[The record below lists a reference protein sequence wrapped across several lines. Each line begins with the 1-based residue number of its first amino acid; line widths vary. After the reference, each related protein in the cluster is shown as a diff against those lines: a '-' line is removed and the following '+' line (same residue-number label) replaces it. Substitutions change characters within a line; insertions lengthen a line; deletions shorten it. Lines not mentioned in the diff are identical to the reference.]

1 MPWKKRKNKRI
12 WRTHN
17 YINYMPWK
25 KPKNRRIWRTHNYR
39 NYMPLKMGEKERIW
53 RTHNYR
59 NYMPDG
65 WKSLF
70 LFWYFSLTIDT
81 IIFIYPFIT
90 VAHNLI
96 QITLRIKYRVNL
108 LVINTFPLPN
118 SLSPYDSSSTQ
129 SYLTVDNLTSYPYYK
144 LYPIC
149 LRPQRFQLREDS
161 KVHIR

>member
-1 MPWKKRKNKRI
+1 
-12 WRTHN
+12 
-17 YINYMPWK
+17 
-25 KPKNRRIWRTHNYR
+25 
-39 NYMPLKMGEKERIW
+39 MGEKLVFVLIFFAHDRYD
-53 RTHNYR
+53 N
-59 NYMPDG
+59 
-65 WKSLF
+65 
-70 LFWYFSLTIDT
+70 
-81 IIFIYPFIT
+81 FIYPFIT

-161 KVHIR
+161 KVHIRYQVKGIIIRTKRNKETNHILVA